1 MTNYAI
7 RRLTLFVPTLLLV
20 SVVIFV
26 LMRVLP
32 GDVAVLM
39 LAGPD
44 GDNTRFTEE
53 DVRQLNEEL
62 GLDRPLPFQYADWLK
77 GMVTLDFQESFRSNS
92 PPTTELFKRLIS
104 VTLPLSILT
113 MIVSITLAIP
123 SGILQAVKRDK
134 KIDYILR
141 MLTITGVAS
150 PSFVTGVVLLMI
162 TIKAFGWIPPL
173 EYRAPWE
180 DPFTN
185 FQQLIL
191 PALALGHTISA
202 GLARMTRS
210 SMLET
215 LSQDYVRTARA
226 KGLTRNRVVLGHAFR
241 NAMLPVVTLTGLSV
255 GALLSGSVVTETLF
269 TLPGVGRAMIDA
281 IINRDYPVVQFIT
294 LMFAFIY
301 LVVNLVIDL
310 TYGALD
316 PRIRY
321 D

>member
-1 MTNYAI
+1 MANYLI
-7 RRLTLFVPTLLLV
+7 RRLTLFIPTLLLV
-20 SVVIFV
+20 SLVIFV

-44 GDNTRFTEE
+44 GDNTRFTQEE
-53 DVRQLNEEL
+53 VDQLNEQL
-62 GLDRPLPFQYADWLK
+62 GLDKPIPVQYAEWLK

-92 PPTTELFKRLIS
+92 PPTSALFDRLLS
-104 VTLPLSILT
+104 VTLPLAVLT
-113 MIVSITLAIP
+113 MIVSLALAIP
-123 SGILQAVKRDK
+123 SGIIQAVKRDTK
-134 KIDYILR
+134 TDYIMR

-162 TIKAFGWIPPL
+162 MIKAFGWLPPL
-173 EYRAPWE
+173 EYKAPWE
-180 DPFTN
+180 DPFVN

-226 KGLTRNRVVLGHAFR
+226 KGLTRNRVILGHAFR
-241 NAMLPVVTLTGLSV
+241 NAMLPVVTLAGLSV
-255 GALLSGSVVTETLF
+255 GALLSGSVITETLF
-269 TLPGVGRAMIDA
+269 TLPGVGRSMIDA

-301 LVVNLVIDL
+301 LVVNLVVDL
-310 TYGALD
+310 MYGALD